1 MHTYQEFRYILR
13 IAVGGVGKLIEIKVR
28 NPMIKTKANM
38 VFL

>member
-28 NPMIKTKANM
+28 NLIHKMM
-38 VFL
+38 VPFR